1 MLPELELREGW
12 VTVICLL
19 LMSLCVSWA
28 YQTAQWV
35 EGMVILQAV
44 VLVGTCVGIVLAK
57 SNIRGRLAHLVS
69 LLAGWTWATYLTAQV
84 LSRSA
89 EIPQDMAVIQLEA
102 YFRDLFLVPFNEGA
116 TADNH
121 VFLFLLAFLMWL
133 LAYFAAWAVFRRQ
146 QVWWAIILWGAA
158 LLINMTYA
166 QANLTVY
173 LIVFLLASLLLVVR
187 ASLALY
193 EQEWREAHVNYSS
206 ELIAGFLRAGLVIS
220 FIVIL
225 LAWVAPV
232 ALASRP
238 LQPFWD
244 KLGEPWRR
252 LQEES
257 SRIFQ
262 DLNYQNEPPLVY
274 LGDRR
279 MWFGGP
285 VRLEDTP
292 IADVEAVA
300 GRYWR
305 VMVFHDYTSDGWVS
319 NDPDTILIGE
329 NEQDLA
335 APTLDLRVEVTQTLT
350 VLRDW
355 ATGDALIAAA
365 QPLRSGLPLRAS
377 VSFLTL
383 PETEAEQSADTADLT
398 PPPADATELPDP
410 TLSPADATASPE
422 PTASPPEPTPFPPA
436 PGDPSA
442 IYSQRSLVAG
452 ASYQVLSSMSVV
464 DQESLREAGTDYPDW
479 VVPRYLQLPDSLPE
493 RVRLLAEQ
501 LTEGLD
507 SPFDKALAIERTLR
521 RIPYDDQ
528 IEGPGLRQDGVDYF
542 LFEARAGYCD
552 YYASA
557 MVVMLRSVGV
567 PSRYVRGY
575 SEGEAEDGIY
585 HLLESD
591 GHAWPEVYF
600 PGYGWIEFEPTGGE
614 PALIRPRSQ
623 EPDDPDSAANQN
635 RPFFDRDT
643 DILPDDFE
651 RRFDIIMPTPEPE
664 TFLQKVARL
673 GPIALIVAALA
684 TILALVLVILRRR
697 QIAGLSVAER
707 VYEDLVA
714 WVRRLLRIEPLAH
727 QTPNEFAG
735 VVAQQVP
742 KGQSAV
748 EQIASLYVRE
758 RFSGNPVS
766 GGDAESAWS
775 EARSAIWRRWF
786 SLRFDAITRFWRVLV
801 PAKPSPPPDEM
812 DGSPE

>member
-12 VTVICLL
+12 VTVICLV

-35 EGMVILQAV
+35 EGMAILQAV
-44 VLVGTCVGIVLAK
+44 VLAGTFVGIVLAK
-57 SNIRGRLAHLVS
+57 SRVPGRLAHLLS
-69 LLAGWTWATYLTAQV
+69 LLAGWTWAAYLTAQV

-89 EIPQDMAVIQLEA
+89 DIPQVAAVVELEA
-102 YFRDLFLVPFNEGA
+102 YFRALFLIPFTEGA

-121 VFLFLLAFLMWL
+121 IFLFLLSFLMWL

-146 QVWWAIILWGAA
+146 RVWWAIILWGAT

-166 QANLTVY
+166 PANLTIY
-173 LIVFLLASLLLVVR
+173 LILFLLAALLLLVR

-193 EQEWREAHVNYSS
+193 EQEWREAHVTYSS
-206 ELIAGFLRAGLVIS
+206 ELISGFLRAGLMIS

-244 KLGEPWRR
+244 KIGEPWRR
-252 LQEES
+252 FQEES

-285 VRLEDTP
+285 VSLEDTP
-292 IADVEAVA
+292 IADVEAEA

-305 VMVFHDYTSDGWVS
+305 VIVFHDYTSDGWVS
-319 NDPDTILIGE
+319 NDPDIILIGE

-335 APTLDLRVEVTQTLT
+335 APGFDLRAEITQTVTL
-350 VLRDW
+350 LRDW
-355 ATGDALIAAA
+355 ATTDALIAAA

-377 VSFLTL
+377 VTFLTL
-383 PETEAEQSADTADLT
+383 PETEAEQPTETAEPT
-398 PPPADATELPDP
+398 EPPADAAT
-410 TLSPADATASPE
+410 PAEAGGTASPSA
-422 PTASPPEPTPFPPA
+422 TAPPPSPTPLPPA

-442 IYSQRSLVAG
+442 IYSQRSLFAG
-452 ASYQVLSSMSVV
+452 TSYQVLSSLTGV

-479 VVPRYLQLPDSLPE
+479 VVPRYLQLPESLPE

-507 SPFDKALAIERTLR
+507 SPYDKAVAIEGALR
-521 RIPYDDQ
+521 KIPYDDQ
-528 IEGPGLRQDGVDYF
+528 IEGPALRQDGVDYF
-542 LFEARAGYCD
+542 LFEVRAGYCD
-552 YYASA
+552 YYASS
-557 MVVMLRSVGV
+557 MVVLLRSVGV
-567 PSRYVRGY
+567 PARYVRGY
-575 SEGEAEDGIY
+575 SEGKSEDGVY

-614 PALIRPRSQ
+614 PALVRPSSQ
-623 EPDDPDSAANQN
+623 DPEDSEASANQD
-635 RPFFDRDT
+635 RPGPDRELP
-643 DILPDDFE
+643 IPDDFE
-651 RRFDIIMPTPEPE
+651 SGFDIIMPTPEPE
-664 TFLQKVARL
+664 TFLQKVGKW

-684 TILALVLVILRRR
+684 TVLAIVLAALRRR
-697 QIAGLSVAER
+697 QIAGLSVTER
-707 VYEDLVA
+707 VYEDLVM

-742 KGQSAV
+742 RSQSAV
-748 EQIASLYVRE
+748 EQIASLYVQE

-766 GGDAESAWS
+766 EEDSEIAWDQ
-775 EARSAIWRRWF
+775 ARTAIWRRWF
-786 SLRFDAITRFWRVLV
+786 VLRFDAVRRFWRFLV
-801 PAKPSPPPDEM
+801 PAKPSPTPEDT
-812 DGSPE
+812 DGYPQ

>member
-12 VTVICLL
+12 VTVICLV

-35 EGMVILQAV
+35 EGMAILQAV
-44 VLVGTCVGIVLAK
+44 VLVGTFVGIVLAK
-57 SNIRGRLAHLVS
+57 SRVPARLAHLLS
-69 LLAGWTWATYLTAQV
+69 LLAGWTWAAYLTAQV

-89 EIPQDMAVIQLEA
+89 DIPQVAAVVELEA
-102 YFRDLFLVPFNEGA
+102 YFRALFLIPFTEGA

-121 VFLFLLAFLMWL
+121 IFLFLLSFLMWL

-146 QVWWAIILWGAA
+146 RVWWAIILWGAT

-166 QANLTVY
+166 PANLTIY
-173 LIVFLLASLLLVVR
+173 LILFLLAALLLVVR

-206 ELIAGFLRAGLVIS
+206 ELISGFLRAGLMIS
-220 FIVIL
+220 FFVIL

-244 KLGEPWRR
+244 KIGEPWRR
-252 LQEES
+252 FQEES

-285 VRLEDTP
+285 VSLEDTP
-292 IADVEAVA
+292 IADVEAEA

-305 VMVFHDYTSDGWVS
+305 VMVFHSYTGDGWVS
-319 NDPDTILIGE
+319 NDPDIILIGE

-335 APTLDLRVEVTQTLT
+335 SPGLDLRADITQTVTL
-350 VLRDW
+350 LRDW
-355 ATGDALIAAA
+355 ATTDALIAAA

-383 PETEAEQSADTADLT
+383 PEPEAEQATAIADLT
-398 PPPADATELPDP
+398 PPPADLTPSP
-410 TLSPADATASPE
+410 TDAAASAAASATA
-422 PTASPPEPTPFPPA
+422 PPPTPTPLPSA

-442 IYSQRSLVAG
+442 IYSQRSLFAG
-452 ASYQVLSSMSVV
+452 ASYQVLSSLTGV
-464 DQESLREAGTDYPDW
+464 DQESLREAGTEYPDW

-507 SPFDKALAIERTLR
+507 SPFDKAAAIEGALR
-521 RIPYDDQ
+521 KIPYDDQ
-528 IEGPGLRQDGVDYF
+528 IEGPGRRQDGVDYF

-552 YYASA
+552 YYASS
-557 MVVMLRSVGV
+557 MVVLLRSVGV
-567 PSRYVRGY
+567 PARYVRGY
-575 SEGEAEDGIY
+575 SEGETEDGVY

-600 PGYGWIEFEPTGGE
+600 PGHGWIEFEPTGGE
-614 PALIRPRSQ
+614 PALVRPSSQ
-623 EPDDPDSAANQN
+623 DPEDADSAGNQN
-635 RPFFDRDT
+635 RPVSDRSP
-643 DILPDDFE
+643 DIFPDDFE
-651 RRFDIIMPTPEPE
+651 SGFDIIMPTPEPE
-664 TFLQKVARL
+664 TFLQQVGKW
-673 GPIALIVAALA
+673 GPIALILAALA
-684 TILALVLVILRRR
+684 TVLTIVLSIFRRR

-707 VYEDLVA
+707 VYEDLVM

-742 KGQSAV
+742 RGQSAV
-748 EQIASLYVRE
+748 EQIASLYVQE
-758 RFSGNPVS
+758 RFSSNPIS
-766 GGDAESAWS
+766 GGDAESAWRV
-775 EARSAIWRRWF
+775 ARPAIWRRWLA
-786 SLRFDAITRFWRVLV
+786 LRFDVVRRFWRVLV
-801 PAKPSPPPDEM
+801 PAKPSPPPDEI
-812 DGSPE
+812 DGYPQ